1 MNRTRE
7 LGPVF
12 GFMQALWALEQGLNR
27 RSKAMHR
34 AHGITGPQRL
44 VVLVVARLGPIAP
57 GRLASVLHLH
67 PASVTRLARTLERR
81 GMLRRRPHPSDRRQ
95 ILLELAP
102 RSHRIASRRS
112 GTVEAAVRAA
122 LARAPRAEVDSAVR
136 LVRRVATRLGA
147 GGGAPAPAAGA
158 RGRSR
163 ERS

>member
-1 MNRTRE
+1 MNRTSE

-57 GRLASVLHLH
+57 GRLAGVLHLH
-67 PASVTRLARTLERR
+67 PASVTRLARALERR
-81 GMLRRRPHPSDRRQ
+81 GLLRRRPHPGDRRQ

-102 RSHRIASRRS
+102 GGRRVAGRRS
-112 GTVEAAVRAA
+112 GTVEAAVRDA
-122 LARAPRAEVDSAVR
+122 LARASRVEVSSAVR
-136 LVRRVATRLGA
+136 LVGRVAARLGA
-147 GGGAPAPAAGA
+147 G
-158 RGRSR
+158 
-163 ERS
+163 